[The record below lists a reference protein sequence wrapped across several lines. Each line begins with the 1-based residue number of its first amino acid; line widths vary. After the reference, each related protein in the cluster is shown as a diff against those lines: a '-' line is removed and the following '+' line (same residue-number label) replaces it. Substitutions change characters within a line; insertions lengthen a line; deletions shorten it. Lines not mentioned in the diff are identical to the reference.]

1 MAFCRHLGLTTSVNE
16 EELQPPLIHP
26 FRHSQ
31 FFLHL
36 LLFIIFSTLG
46 QLLIFYTVKN
56 FGAVVFSI
64 IMVVRILLSTLISC
78 FVYSHPITALGFV
91 GIFLV
96 FGSIAYRIR
105 RKTEGKTLIRWKK
118 DPMKTVE
125 ARKVFSEWH
134 EHLDDC

>member
-1 MAFCRHLGLTTSVNE
+1 MHQ
-16 EELQPPLIHP
+16 EELQPTLDYAWA
-26 FRHSQ
+26 HSE
-31 FFLHL
+31 FFFHL
-36 LLFIIFSTLG
+36 LLFIVFSTLG

-78 FVYSHPITALGFV
+78 FVYSHPVTELGFV
-91 GIFLV
+91 GIFIV